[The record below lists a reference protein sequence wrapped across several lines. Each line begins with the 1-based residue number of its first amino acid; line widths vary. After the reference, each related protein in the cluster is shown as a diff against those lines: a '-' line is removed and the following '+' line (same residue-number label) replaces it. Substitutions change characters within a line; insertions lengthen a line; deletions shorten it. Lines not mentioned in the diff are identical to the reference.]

1 MRVLLLG
8 ASGFIGSAIGDTL
21 LARGDEVRA
30 VGRDLAVGRRIVP
43 AAEWVAGDLRRL
55 TEPGEWAALLA
66 GVDAVVNASGALQSG
81 LRDDLGAVQDRA
93 IAALVRA
100 AEQAGVRRFVQISAA
115 GAGTQRGAFMES
127 KARGDRAVANSAL
140 DYAILRPGLVIGRN
154 AFGGTELLRSA
165 AGLPLVGVEIAGTGE
180 VQCIALA
187 DVVAAALRALDGLEG
202 HYDLVETQSRPLGTV
217 IALHRRWLGLPPPR
231 AVLRLPVAVLR
242 PLSLIA
248 DALGWLGWRSP
259 LRSNSI
265 AALVQGVR
273 GDVEQTREAL
283 GHEPRSLPETLAALG
298 TAGKADRWHARLSP
312 LYPIALAALCVLWAA
327 GGLVGLARLDEA
339 AGLLEAGGMP
349 RPRARALVLV
359 GSLADLAIAAGLLF
373 RPALKW
379 ALGGGAALAGAYA
392 LGATIVRPDLW
403 LDPLGSMVKVLPVIA
418 LSLLCLAMAEER

>member
-8 ASGFIGSAIGDTL
+8 ASGFIGSAIGHTL
-21 LARGDEVRA
+21 LSRGDEVRA

-187 DVVAAALRALDGLEG
+187 DVVAAAVRALDGLEG

-217 IALHRRWLGLPPPR
+217 IALHRR
-231 AVLRLPVAVLR
+231 
-242 PLSLIA
+242 
-248 DALGWLGWRSP
+248 WLGWRSP